1 MKNTFLLIA
10 LFSVVAVACSKKQA
24 EKTTT
29 TKVEKETTVVKK
41 DKPTEASNTP
51 QTTAKGSNT
60 EGVDVNLIA
69 KIKRTP
75 CFGKCPVFTVEL
87 FNNGLVKY
95 NGIAFVERKGNFTA
109 KASPEF
115 IKQIQDKAL
124 AIKYLSFENKYPI
137 SPVAIADLPT
147 TTTYIRIGE
156 ASKQI
161 LDNFDAP
168 RELIDFENWLEK
180 EFNKLEWK
188 AAGE

>member
-1 MKNTFLLIA
+1 MKNILLFVMLI
-10 LFSVVAVACSKKQA
+10 SVASLACSKKQV
-24 EKTTT
+24 EKTTS
-29 TKVEKETTVVKK
+29 TKVDKETTTAVK
-41 DKPTEASNTP
+41 PVTTQTTP
-51 QTTAKGSNT
+51 QTTAKRANT

-69 KIKRTP
+69 KLKRTP
-75 CFGKCPVFTVEL
+75 CFGKCSVFTVEL
-87 FNNGLVKY
+87 FNDGLVKY

-124 AIKYLSFENKYPI
+124 VVKYLSFENKYPI
-137 SPVAIADLPT
+137 APVAIADLPT

-161 LDNFDAP
+161 LNNFDAP

-188 AAGE
+188 AE

>member
-10 LFSVVAVACSKKQA
+10 LFSVAALACSKKQVD
-24 EKTTT
+24 KTTA

-41 DKPTEASNTP
+41 DKPTETQTTP

-60 EGVDVNLIA
+60 EGGDANLIA

-95 NGIAFVERKGNFTA
+95 NGMAYVERKGNFTA

-188 AAGE
+188 AVGE